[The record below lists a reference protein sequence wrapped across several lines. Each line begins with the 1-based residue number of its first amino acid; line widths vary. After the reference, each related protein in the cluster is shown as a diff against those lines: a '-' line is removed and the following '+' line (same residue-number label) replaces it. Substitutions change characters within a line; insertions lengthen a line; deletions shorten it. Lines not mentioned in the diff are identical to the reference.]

1 MMTNE
6 HRRLL
11 IGAVAL
17 LALAGALSVTLRL
30 TYGERAAYVHVRWT
44 PEVDDA
50 TRAEVARA
58 HGLHPVEFR
67 EQRTWGYF
75 LSDQS
80 TENVRAIVRHPAVE
94 DTHNIDRDTFRVQDT
109 AERGDY
115 LGGPPAW
122 IARMLEF
129 FGRASLFLGAAALLV
144 GAFRTGRDWW
154 TRKTS
159 PPAA

>member
-1 MMTNE
+1 MMNE

-17 LALAGALSVTLRL
+17 LALAGALYLTLRL
-30 TYGERAAYVHVRWT
+30 TYGERAAYVHVRWK
-44 PEVDDA
+44 PEVSEA
-50 TRAEVARA
+50 TRAEVERA

-75 LSDQS
+75 LSDMS
-80 TENVRAIVRHPAVE
+80 IENIRRIIRHPAVE
-94 DTHNIDRDTFRVQDT
+94 DTHNIDRDAFFVLDT

-115 LGGPPAW
+115 LSERPAW

-129 FGRASLFLGAAALLV
+129 FSRASLLLGAAALLV
-144 GAFRTGRDWW
+144 GVFRSARDWW
-154 TRKTS
+154 ARRTS
-159 PPAA
+159 SPAA